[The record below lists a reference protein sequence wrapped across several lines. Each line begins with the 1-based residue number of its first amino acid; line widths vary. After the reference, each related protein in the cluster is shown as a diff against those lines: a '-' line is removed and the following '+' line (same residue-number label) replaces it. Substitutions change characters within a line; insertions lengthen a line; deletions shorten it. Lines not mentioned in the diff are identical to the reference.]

1 MIPTLFFRYD
11 LSPIQVKFTQYQ
23 KNMFE
28 IVINCWAII
37 GGMFTIA
44 GILNTLILR
53 MINNSNFNEKKV
65 DIK

>member
-1 MIPTLFFRYD
+1 
-11 LSPIQVKFTQYQ
+11 
-23 KNMFE
+23 MFE

-53 MINNSNFNEKKV
+53 MINNSNYNEKKV